1 MHTVLLLRAQGISFA
16 HGAHQHQAVH
26 AVADERGLD
35 ELRGRRVDLERRQE
49 CIPGT

>member
-1 MHTVLLLRAQGISFA
+1 MACQEPRRARCASLARSWISFA

-35 ELRGRRVDLERRQE
+35 ELKGRQVDLE
-49 CIPGT
+49 